1 MTGATRPE
9 TRDRRMR
16 RSIAPMITALAL
28 AAVAVHAAAQTP
40 SVPRLKTPMTVKMG
54 FAAGSM
60 SVAGVYVAIERGY
73 FREAGITNE
82 FIPLNSFNQ
91 LIGPIAT
98 GELDIGSAGPSAA
111 LFNALERGV
120 VIRLVADQNT
130 VFPGHASIA
139 MMVRKDLVDSGK
151 VKSVADLKGR
161 TFALA
166 ARRATME
173 LDLIKALRGAGL
185 TIDDVKLAVMPF
197 PQINAAFAGK
207 TIDAGWQ
214 LEPLV
219 AAAVSQN
226 LAVRFKGLDEITPNR
241 QNGMFVYSERFAANQ
256 EAGRAWMVAYV
267 RGLRDYNDAVL
278 KGRDRE
284 FVIQTLMKHT
294 TVKERAAYDRIVLP
308 GLHPDGEL
316 NVESIREAYGD
327 FKAAGDIKGDVNLDA
342 VIDRSFVRYAVE
354 VLGPYRR

>member
-1 MTGATRPE
+1 MRHLATP
-9 TRDRRMR
+9 TFALLT
-16 RSIAPMITALAL
+16 IAALAVQ
-28 AAVAVHAAAQTP
+28 AFAQP
-40 SVPRLKTPMTVKMG
+40 PAPAIPRLTAPLTVKVG

-60 SVAGVYVAIERGY
+60 SVAGVYVAIARGY
-73 FREAGITNE
+73 YQDAGITNE
-82 FIPLNSFNQ
+82 FVALNSFNQ

-98 GELDIGSAGPSAA
+98 GEVDIGSAGPSAA

-120 VIRLVADQNT
+120 KIRLVADQNT

-139 MMVRKDLVDSGK
+139 MMVRKDLVDSGQ

-173 LDLIKALRGAGL
+173 LDLLKALRQAGL
-185 TIDDVKLAVMPF
+185 TINDIKLVVMPF
-197 PQINAAFAGK
+197 PQINAALAGK

-219 AAAVSQN
+219 AAAVSRN
-226 LAVRFKGLDEITPNR
+226 IAVRFKGLDEITPNR
-241 QNGMFVYSERFAANQ
+241 QNGIFVYSERFAANQ
-256 EAGRAWMVAYV
+256 EAARAWMVAYV
-267 RGLRDYNDAVL
+267 RGLRDYNDAVH
-278 KGRDRE
+278 KNKDRE
-284 FVIQTLMKHT
+284 FVIQTLMKFT
-294 TVKERAAYDRIVLP
+294 SVKDRAPYDRIVLP

-316 NVESIREAYGD
+316 NVDSIREAYNE
-327 FKAAGDIKGDVNLDA
+327 FKAAGDIKGEIHLDT
-342 VIDRSFVRYAVE
+342 VIDRSFVRHAVE

>member
-1 MTGATRPE
+1 MRHLATPPLVVL
-9 TRDRRMR
+9 
-16 RSIAPMITALAL
+16 SL
-28 AAVAVHAAAQTP
+28 AALAVHALAQP
-40 SVPRLKTPMTVKMG
+40 PAPPIPRLKAPMTVKVG

-60 SVAGVYVAIERGY
+60 SVAGVYVAIARGY
-73 FREAGITNE
+73 YQEAGITNE
-82 FIPLNSFNQ
+82 FVALNSFNQ

-98 GELDIGSAGPSAA
+98 GEVDIGSAGPSAA

-120 VIRLVADQNT
+120 KIRLVADQNT

-139 MMVRKDLVDSGK
+139 MMVRKDLVDSGQ

-173 LDLIKALRGAGL
+173 LDLLKALRQAGL
-185 TIDDVKLAVMPF
+185 TINDIKLVVMPF

-219 AAAVSQN
+219 AAAVARN
-226 LAVRFKGLDEITPNR
+226 IAVRFKGLDEITPNR
-241 QNGMFVYSERFAANQ
+241 QNGIFVYSEKFAANQ
-256 EAGRAWMVAYV
+256 EAARAWMVAYV
-267 RGLRDYNDAVL
+267 RGLRDYNDAVH
-278 KGRDRE
+278 KNRDRE
-284 FVIQTLMKHT
+284 FVIQTLMKFT
-294 TVKERAAYDRIVLP
+294 SVKDRAPYDRIVLP

-316 NVESIREAYGD
+316 NVDSIREAYNE
-327 FKAAGDIKGDVNLDA
+327 FKAAGDIKGEVNLDA
-342 VIDRSFVRYAVE
+342 VIDPSFVRHAVD

>member
-1 MTGATRPE
+1 
-9 TRDRRMR
+9 MR
-16 RSIAPMITALAL
+16 RSTITTALVAL
-28 AAVAVHAAAQTP
+28 AVAALVAPALAQAP
-40 SVPRLKTPMTVKMG
+40 APAIPRLKTPLTVKVG

-60 SVAGVYVAIERGY
+60 SVAGVYVAIARGY

-82 FIPLNSFNQ
+82 FVALNSFNQ

-120 VIRLVADQNT
+120 NLRLVADQNT

-139 MMVRKDLVDSGK
+139 MMVRKDLVDGGQ
-151 VKSVADLKGR
+151 VKTVADLKGR

-173 LDLIKALRGAGL
+173 LDLIKALRQAGL
-185 TIDDVKLAVMPF
+185 TISDIKLVVMPF
-197 PQINAAFAGK
+197 PQINAALAGK
-207 TIDAGWQ
+207 SIDAGWQ

-226 LAVRFKGLDEITPNR
+226 IAVRFKGLDEITPNR
-241 QNGMFVYSERFAANQ
+241 QNGIFVYSEKFAANQ
-256 EAGRAWMVAYV
+256 EAARAWMVAYV

-284 FVIQTLMKHT
+284 FVIQTLMKFT
-294 TVKERAAYDRIVLP
+294 TVKERAPYDHIVLP
-308 GLHPDGEL
+308 GLHPDGDL
-316 NVESIREAYGD
+316 NVESIREAYSE
-327 FKAAGDIKGDVNLDA
+327 FKAAGDIKGEVNLDA
-342 VIDRSFVRYAVE
+342 VIDRSFVRHAVE
-354 VLGPYRR
+354 ILGPYRR

>member
-1 MTGATRPE
+1 
-9 TRDRRMR
+9 MR
-16 RSIAPMITALAL
+16 RIVTIALTALAL
-28 AAVAVHAAAQTP
+28 AAAAAQAFAQSP
-40 SVPRLKTPMTVKMG
+40 AIPRLRTPTTVKVG

-60 SVAGVYVAIERGY
+60 SVAGVYVAIARGY
-73 FREAGITNE
+73 FQEAGITNE
-82 FIPLNSFNQ
+82 FVPLASFNQ

-98 GELDIGSAGPSAA
+98 GEIDIGSAGPSAA

-120 VIRLVADQNT
+120 NIKLVADQNT

-139 MMVRKDLVDSGK
+139 MMVRKDLVDSGQ

-173 LDLIKALRGAGL
+173 LDLLKALRQAGL
-185 TIDDVKLAVMPF
+185 TINDIKLVTMPF
-197 PQINAAFAGK
+197 PQINSALAGK

-219 AAAVSQN
+219 AAAVAQN
-226 LAVRFKGLDEITPNR
+226 VAVRFKGLDEITPNR
-241 QNGMFVYSERFAANQ
+241 QNGVFVYSEKFAANT
-256 EAGRAWMVAYV
+256 EAARAWMVAYV

-278 KGRDRE
+278 RNKDRE
-284 FVIQTLMKHT
+284 FVIQTLMKYT
-294 TVKERAAYDRIVLP
+294 TVKERAPYDRIVLP

-316 NVESIREAYGD
+316 NVDSIREAYGE
-327 FKAAGDIKGDVNLDA
+327 FKAAGDIKGELNLDA

>member
-1 MTGATRPE
+1 
-9 TRDRRMR
+9 MR
-16 RSIAPMITALAL
+16 RTLLAALLALTMAAL
-28 AAVAVHAAAQTP
+28 AAGTWAQAAAP
-40 SVPRLKTPMTVKMG
+40 AIPRLKTPMTVKVG

-60 SVAGVYVAIERGY
+60 SVAGVYVAIARGY
-73 FREAGITNE
+73 FGEAGITNE
-82 FIPLNSFNQ
+82 FVALNSFNQ

-120 VIRLVADQNT
+120 HIRLVADQNT
-130 VFPGHASIA
+130 VFPGQASIA
-139 MMVRKDLVDSGK
+139 MLVRKDLFDSGQ

-173 LDLIKALRGAGL
+173 LDLLKALRQAGL
-185 TIDDVKLAVMPF
+185 SAGDIKLVVMPF
-197 PQINAAFAGK
+197 PQINAALAGK

-219 AAAVSQN
+219 AAAVAQN
-226 LAVRFKGLDEITPNR
+226 IAVRFKGLDEITPNR
-241 QNGMFVYSERFAANQ
+241 QNGMFVYSEKFAANQ
-256 EAGRAWMVAYV
+256 EAARAWMVAYV

-284 FVIQTLMKHT
+284 FVIQTLMKYT
-294 TVKERAAYDRIVLP
+294 TVKDRAPYDRIVLP

-316 NVESIREAYGD
+316 NVESIREAYSE
-327 FKAAGDIKGDVNLDA
+327 FKAAGDVKGDVNLDA

>member
-1 MTGATRPE
+1 MRHLATA
-9 TRDRRMR
+9 TLVLLT
-16 RSIAPMITALAL
+16 IAVL
-28 AAVAVHAAAQTP
+28 AAAPAVAQPPAP
-40 SVPRLKTPMTVKMG
+40 GIPRLKAPMTVKVG

-60 SVAGVYVAIERGY
+60 SVAGVYVAIARGY
-73 FREAGITNE
+73 YQDAGITNE
-82 FIPLNSFNQ
+82 FVALNSFNQ

-120 VIRLVADQNT
+120 KIRLVADQNT

-139 MMVRKDLVDSGK
+139 MMVRKDLIDSGQ

-173 LDLIKALRGAGL
+173 LDLLKALRQAGL
-185 TIDDVKLAVMPF
+185 TINDIKLVVMPF
-197 PQINAAFAGK
+197 PQINAALAGK

-219 AAAVSQN
+219 AAAVAQN
-226 LAVRFKGLDEITPNR
+226 IAVRFKGLDEITPHR
-241 QNGMFVYSERFAANQ
+241 QNGIFVYSEKFAANQ
-256 EAGRAWMVAYV
+256 EAARAWMVAYV
-267 RGLRDYNDAVL
+267 RGLRDYNDAVH
-278 KGRDRE
+278 KNKDRE
-284 FVIQTLMKHT
+284 FVIQTLMKFT
-294 TVKERAAYDRIVLP
+294 SVKDRAPYDRIVLP

-316 NVESIREAYGD
+316 NVDSIREAYNE
-327 FKAAGDIKGDVNLDA
+327 FKAAGDIKGEVNLDA
-342 VIDRSFVRYAVE
+342 VIDRSFVRHAVE

>member
-1 MTGATRPE
+1 MRPI
-9 TRDRRMR
+9 TTTVL
-16 RSIAPMITALAL
+16 TALAL
-28 AAVAVHAAAQTP
+28 VALAAQALAQSP
-40 SVPRLKTPMTVKMG
+40 AIPRVKTPTTVKVG

-60 SVAGVYVAIERGY
+60 SVAGVYVAIARGY
-73 FREAGITNE
+73 YQEAGITNE
-82 FIPLNSFNQ
+82 FVPLASFNQ

-98 GELDIGSAGPSAA
+98 GEVDIGSAGPSAA

-120 VIRLVADQNT
+120 NIKLVADQNT

-139 MMVRKDLVDSGK
+139 MMVRKDLADSGQIK
-151 VKSVADLKGR
+151 TVADLKGR

-173 LDLIKALRGAGL
+173 LDLLKALRQAGL
-185 TIDDVKLAVMPF
+185 TINDIKLVVMPF
-197 PQINAAFAGK
+197 PQINAALAAR

-219 AAAVSQN
+219 AAAVAQN
-226 LAVRFKGLDEITPNR
+226 IAVRFKGLDEITPNR
-241 QNGMFVYSERFAANQ
+241 QNGIFVYSEKFAANT
-256 EAGRAWMVAYV
+256 EAARAWMVAYV

-278 KGRDRE
+278 KNRDRE
-284 FVIQTLMKHT
+284 FVIQTLMKYT
-294 TVKERAAYDRIVLP
+294 TVKDRAPYDRIVLP

-316 NVESIREAYGD
+316 NVDSIREAYAE
-327 FKAAGDIKGDVNLDA
+327 FKAAGDIKGEVNLDA
-342 VIDRSFVRYAVE
+342 AIDRSFVRHAVE

>member
-1 MTGATRPE
+1 MRHLATPPLVVL
-9 TRDRRMR
+9 
-16 RSIAPMITALAL
+16 IL
-28 AAVAVHAAAQTP
+28 AALAVHALAQP
-40 SVPRLKTPMTVKMG
+40 PAPPIPRLKAPMTVKVG

-60 SVAGVYVAIERGY
+60 SVAGVYVAIARGY
-73 FREAGITNE
+73 YQEAGITNE
-82 FIPLNSFNQ
+82 FVALNSFNQ

-98 GELDIGSAGPSAA
+98 GEVDIGSAGPSAA

-120 VIRLVADQNT
+120 KIRLVADQNT

-139 MMVRKDLVDSGK
+139 MMVRKDLVDSGQ

-173 LDLIKALRGAGL
+173 LDLLKALRQAGL
-185 TIDDVKLAVMPF
+185 TINDIKLVVMPF
-197 PQINAAFAGK
+197 PQINAALAGK

-219 AAAVSQN
+219 AAAVARN
-226 LAVRFKGLDEITPNR
+226 IAVRFKGLDEITPNR
-241 QNGMFVYSERFAANQ
+241 QNGIFVYSEKFAANQ
-256 EAGRAWMVAYV
+256 EAARAWMVAYV
-267 RGLRDYNDAVL
+267 RGLRDYNDAVH
-278 KGRDRE
+278 KNRDRE
-284 FVIQTLMKHT
+284 FVIQTLMKFT
-294 TVKERAAYDRIVLP
+294 SVKDRAPYDRIVLP

-316 NVESIREAYGD
+316 NVDSIREAYNE
-327 FKAAGDIKGDVNLDA
+327 FKAAGDIKGEVNLDA
-342 VIDRSFVRYAVE
+342 VIDPSFVRHAVD

>member
-1 MTGATRPE
+1 MKRLVTTVWAV
-9 TRDRRMR
+9 
-16 RSIAPMITALAL
+16 LAV
-28 AAVAVHAAAQTP
+28 AAVAAQAFAQTP
-40 SVPRLKTPMTVKMG
+40 AIPRLKTPTTVKVG

-60 SVAGVYVAIERGY
+60 SVAGVYVAIARGY
-73 FREAGITNE
+73 FQEAGIVNE
-82 FIPLNSFNQ
+82 FVPLQSFNQ

-98 GELDIGSAGPSAA
+98 GEIDIGSAGPSAA

-120 VIRLVADQNT
+120 NIKLVADQNT

-139 MMVRKDLVDSGK
+139 MIVRKDLIDSGQ

-173 LDLIKALRGAGL
+173 LDLLKALRQAGL
-185 TIDDVKLAVMPF
+185 TINDIKLMVLPF
-197 PQINAAFAGK
+197 PQINAALAAK

-219 AAAVSQN
+219 AAAVAQN
-226 LAVRFKGLDEITPNR
+226 IAVRFKGLDEITPNR
-241 QNGMFVYSERFAANQ
+241 QNGIFVYSEKFAANQ
-256 EAGRAWMVAYV
+256 EPARAWMVAYV

-278 KGRDRE
+278 KNKDRE
-284 FVIQTLMKHT
+284 FVIQTLMKYT
-294 TVKERAAYDRIVLP
+294 TVKDRAPYDRIVLP

-316 NVESIREAYGD
+316 NVDSIREAYNE
-327 FKAAGDIKGDVNLDA
+327 FKAAGDIKGEVNLDA

-354 VLGPYRR
+354 TLGPYRR